1 MMSAKGWA
9 LATDTQTFFSI
20 WHYFY
25 QLIVDST
32 DLLLERP
39 PWLESMNSKQS
50 RNAATSLVA
59 AGTILSGDITF
70 CQELVIA
77 GTVNGSVMCK
87 EQDNSVVKILE
98 GGTFTGE
105 INAPRVE
112 IAGRVDANVTGTTSV
127 SIDSSAEVSG
137 VIRFFKLAV
146 SPGAV
151 ITGELVTMAEESESS
166 LAQVTK

>member
-1 MMSAKGWA
+1 MSALVG
-9 LATDTQTFFSI
+9 
-20 WHYFY
+20 
-25 QLIVDST
+25 VDE
-32 DLLLERP
+32 LET
-39 PWLESMNSKQS
+39 ESKCCHKSCRR
-50 RNAATSLVA
+50 RNRTEWRHHL
-59 AGTILSGDITF
+59 LSGTCHCGNRQRF
-70 CQELVIA
+70 CHVQEH
-77 GTVNGSVMCK
+77 
-87 EQDNSVVKILE
+87 DNSVVKILE
-98 GGTFTGE
+98 GGSFTGE

-151 ITGELVTMAEESESS
+151 ITGELVTMAEESESP